1 MHMTRYL
8 IILLMGTWL
17 FTSPAIAHT
26 FFVGSTEILVNE
38 QTKNIEVIHRFTSHD
53 LELLLSDKHHVT
65 VDADSQAYIK
75 MVRDY
80 VTNGFSLSDK
90 NGKKLPLVLVG
101 VDAGINE
108 TFIYQEVEGVTKI
121 KGVIVAHRL
130 LTDYFPNQKN
140 RVYYESKAVK
150 GSLLFDNNVKKLQIK

>member
-1 MHMTRYL
+1 
-8 IILLMGTWL
+8 MGAWL
-17 FTSPAIAHT
+17 FTSSAIAHT

-38 QTKNIEVIHRFTSHD
+38 HTKSVEVIHRFTSHD
-53 LELLLSDKHHVT
+53 LELLLSDKHQVS

-80 VTNGFSLSDK
+80 VMNGFSLSDK
-90 NGKKLPLVLVG
+90 NGKQLPLVLVG
-101 VDAGINE
+101 VEAGINE
-108 TFIYQEVEGVTKI
+108 TFIYQEVAGVTRIEGV
-121 KGVIVAHRL
+121 VVAHRL

-140 RVYYESKAVK
+140 RVNYKSKNVK

>member
-1 MHMTRYL
+1 
-8 IILLMGTWL
+8 MGAWL
-17 FTSPAIAHT
+17 FTSTAIAHT

-38 QTKNIEVIHRFTSHD
+38 HTKSVEVIHRFTSHD
-53 LELLLSDKHHVT
+53 LEALLSDKHQVS

-80 VTNGFSLSDK
+80 VMNGFSLSDK
-90 NGKKLPLVLVG
+90 NGKQLPLVLVG
-101 VDAGINE
+101 VEAGINE
-108 TFIYQEVEGVTKI
+108 TFIYQEVAGVTRIEGV
-121 KGVIVAHRL
+121 VIAHRL

-140 RVYYESKAVK
+140 RVNYKSKNVK